1 MMRALAGLLG
11 GLMFGAGL
19 AISGM
24 INPLKVLAFLDV
36 AGDWD
41 PSLAFVMGGAIP
53 VAAIGFAIG
62 HRRRAPFLSAA
73 FTGLTK
79 NDLDTKLIGGAMLFG
94 IGWGLTGYCPGPAIA
109 AIGHGAPGTLVF
121 IAAMAFGMAAYRYLI
136 RPA

>member
-62 HRRRAPFLSAA
+62 HQRRAPFLSAA